1 MVLNTDTAS
10 ATAKKCNGIWVP
22 TERVNM
28 VTHPSK
34 QRFQFTK
41 TVILKHVYEQKL
53 TCVHTLKPLSDPKAR
68 SFQGL
73 DYLQCSKNLIKVKDQ
88 K

>member
-22 TERVNM
+22 TERANM
-28 VTHPSK
+28 VSHPSK
-34 QRFQFTK
+34 QRFQCTK
-41 TVILKHVYEQKL
+41 TVILKHVYES
-53 TCVHTLKPLSDPKAR
+53 TCMHTLKPSSDPKAR

-73 DYLQCSKNLIKVKDQ
+73 DYLQCSKNLIQIKD
-88 K
+88 